1 MPAVLEGRKNM
12 HKERA
17 CDTVEKIEIQ
27 LFLEGVFCLYGY
39 DFRDYAS
46 SSMRRRI
53 LQLMEIE
60 KISTVSELQ
69 SMVLHHEKWM
79 ERLLME
85 VSVNVTAM
93 FRDPPFY
100 ISFREK
106 VLPLLSSLPLIRIWH
121 VGCSTGE
128 EVYSVAI
135 LLKEA
140 GLYQKTKIYA
150 TDINEVVLNK
160 AKNGIYQLSLMKEYT
175 DNYIKAKCVGV
186 FSQYYTAD
194 DKNAVFNE
202 GIRKNII
209 WAQHNLVTDSSFNE
223 FDVILCRNVMI
234 YFNKSLQNKVHE
246 LLYGS
251 LKANGMLGLGTA
263 ESLQF
268 TVFENR
274 YKELDRKMK
283 LFQKVM

>member
-1 MPAVLEGRKNM
+1 MD
-12 HKERA
+12 KEHA

-27 LFLEGVFCLYGY
+27 LFLEGVFRLYGY

-46 SSMRRRI
+46 ASMRRRI

-60 KISTVSELQ
+60 KVSTVSELQ

-79 ERLLME
+79 ERLLMA

-100 ISFREK
+100 TSFREK
-106 VLPLLSSLPLIRIWH
+106 VLPLLASLPLIRIWH

-128 EVYSVAI
+128 EVYSMAI

-140 GLYQKTKIYA
+140 GLYDKAKIYA

-160 AKNGIYQLSLMKEYT
+160 AKNGIYPLSLMKEYT
-175 DNYIKAKCVGV
+175 DNYIMAKCGGV

-202 GIRKNII
+202 GMRKKII

-251 LKANGMLGLGTA
+251 LKANGILGLGTA
-263 ESLQF
+263 ETLRF